1 MTQSQQQKSL
11 HYYSDQCESEYYNG
25 SAIDTESCF
34 LFLGHMYIKGLNI
47 KSKAIFVWVT
57 KTKT

>member
-1 MTQSQQQKSL
+1 MTQSQQQNSL

-47 KSKAIFVWVT
+47 PESYVESDFCLGD
-57 KTKT
+57 